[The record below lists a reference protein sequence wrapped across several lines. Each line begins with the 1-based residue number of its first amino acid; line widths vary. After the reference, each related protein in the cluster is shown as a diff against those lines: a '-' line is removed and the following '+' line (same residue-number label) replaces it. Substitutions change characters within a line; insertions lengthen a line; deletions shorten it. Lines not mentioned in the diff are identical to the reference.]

1 LILESALWPQIT
13 PGMALK
19 MEKQVRLKMPNTRLQ
34 IASVEFLGC
43 GTLPMVGGVV
53 SFIGLGC
60 FGLNG

>member
-1 LILESALWPQIT
+1 
-13 PGMALK
+13 MALK